1 MERPIKYKTLSV
13 VYILKNGILGN
24 IPDCTFKIAEKS
36 IHFIVTIKQAAV
48 RIITITADEPVRY
61 VDLVF
66 VLSKLER
73 LLYIFDGIFFKV
85 VKAEFT
91 DAENISSDRLKDII
105 KEDNIILNKQFFVR
119 RLKYY
124 QSSDVCSFNDR
135 LINYDIVLTTELYEN
150 WCTLL
155 DDLDI
160 VNQVYLY
167 SMAETGMPIDV
178 RLAFLIEMAEPMVE
192 LLHSKGCKLCGIRFN
207 EKQELQSSLK
217 QCIRVLIKSYGKEI
231 FNKEMSEQSINTIYT
246 RAKTSRV
253 RIMHIKRKQRP
264 DEYYDGYQS
273 AYYIMKFS
281 LLYRNIL
288 LNLLNIDKRLYQ
300 EQLEKIIRKIDSW
313 FDNNYHKQSL

>member
-1 MERPIKYKTLSV
+1 MERPIKYKTLTV
-13 VYILKNGILGN
+13 VYILNNGILGN
-24 IPDCTFKIAEKS
+24 IPDCTYKITEKS

-48 RIITITADEPVRY
+48 RMITITADEPVRY
-61 VDLVF
+61 ADLIF

-91 DAENISSDRLKDII
+91 DAENISSDMLKDII
-105 KEDNIILNKQFFVR
+105 KEDNIILNEQFFAR

-124 QSSDVCSFNDR
+124 QSSDVCSFSDR
-135 LINYDIVLTTELYEN
+135 LINYDKVLTTELYEN

-192 LLHSKGCKLCGIRFN
+192 LLHSKGCKLSGIRFN
-207 EKQELQSSLK
+207 EEQELQSSLK
-217 QCIRVLIKSYGKEI
+217 QCIQVLIKSYGKEI
-231 FNKEMSEQSINTIYT
+231 FNKEMSKQSINTIYS
-246 RAKTSRV
+246 RVKASRV
-253 RIMHIKRKQRP
+253 RIMHIKRNQEPGK
-264 DEYYDGYQS
+264 YFNGIQS
-273 AYYIMKFS
+273 VYYIMKFS

-288 LNLLNIDKRLYQ
+288 LNLLNIDNDLYQ
-300 EQLEKIIRKIDSW
+300 ERLEKIINRIDRW
-313 FDNNYHKQSL
+313 LDDNYHTQLL